1 MQVSWIDPEE
11 VAALAESL
19 RPAARPQ
26 LVKAPEPA
34 PMREAAQ
41 PLVAETPALETDAPG
56 PAADTGG
63 MPNLAA
69 FRQRLQSIRERAI
82 SAGLMTPKPPPP
94 PETPTASEPDA
105 MRTGV
110 SALRLVRPP
119 APVPEV
125 VTPPEPAPESE
136 TETAPLPPQEPELVV
151 VNEPEPVA
159 AVAPAF
165 EESASPSPE
174 PVPEP
179 VPEPP
184 SQESAP
190 QWQPQPVSF
199 PAPNP
204 PPVQY
209 NVPISPAP
217 TAQPHIEIAP
227 GASVKDRLD
236 AFASWAGQQWGPGE
250 LLIVDEYGDL
260 LWGPPK
266 KAGLVLSSMMAWN
279 AAIRASAQAANGM
292 AQIQQQVLATGE
304 TLTIIPCKTRLGML
318 QIAVVKAQAPWGEET
333 SVLREALVQVM
344 DIPG

>member
-19 RPAARPQ
+19 RPPARPQ
-26 LVKAPEPA
+26 PPAKAPEPA
-34 PMREAAQ
+34 PRQEPVQ
-41 PLVAETPALETDAPG
+41 PLVADTPATEADASS
-56 PAADTGG
+56 PATDTGG

-82 SAGLMTPKPPPP
+82 SAGLMTPKPPAP
-94 PETPTASEPDA
+94 PEP
-105 MRTGV
+105 
-110 SALRLVRPP
+110 PP
-119 APVPEV
+119 APAPAAEAVTSPPAEPDQQPEQ
-125 VTPPEPAPESE
+125 EPASELAPSAES
-136 TETAPLPPQEPELVV
+136 
-151 VNEPEPVA
+151 
-159 AVAPAF
+159 PAF
-165 EESASPSPE
+165 EEAAPSLPE
-174 PVPEP
+174 PEPES
-179 VPEPP
+179 P
-184 SQESAP
+184 SQEPAP
-190 QWQPQPVSF
+190 QWQPQPESF
-199 PAPNP
+199 TSPSP

-209 NVPISPAP
+209 NVPVAP
-217 TAQPHIEIAP
+217 PPVEMARLAPQPHIEISP

-236 AFASWAGQQWGPGE
+236 AFASWAGQQWGPSE

-266 KAGLVLSSMMAWN
+266 KAGLVLSTMMAWN

-318 QIAVVKAQAPWGEET
+318 QIALVKAQAPWGEET